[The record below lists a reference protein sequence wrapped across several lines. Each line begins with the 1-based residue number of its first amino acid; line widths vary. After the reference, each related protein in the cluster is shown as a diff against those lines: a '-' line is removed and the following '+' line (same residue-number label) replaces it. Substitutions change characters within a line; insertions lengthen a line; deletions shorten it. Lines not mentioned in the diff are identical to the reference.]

1 MRYRQFKYSGLKLAL
16 NEARTMS
23 VADYYNDSDPKRGKY
38 IKDLRKAIKSKGKQ
52 PVTIF
57 SKKEQYTVTFTNPK
71 DVAKKLDAIVQDF
84 SSGNKPDWKLYK
96 IQGLTSDGKKVTFQF
111 NNISK
116 YLPSS
121 DANKENPGSALN
133 VNAGNVTE
141 GIIGLAMATKF
152 SNTSKVIEMGDVLSV
167 GKQFIESG
175 KKDISIGVTDRTNDK
190 LNLKITLPKNDTT
203 ALSKLISYD
212 GDGKKV
218 AKELG
223 LSDKAA
229 VKLNSLLNKAVSYA
243 NTGEAPKQAI
253 TKIQEYYKD
262 GITQEINVVS
272 DGAEAENQSMTKV
285 DLRLIVKGKTTDVL
299 SLLSVKAGSGRSQL
313 GQSSGKPFSNL
324 RLFWKQNFNYNLPSS
339 YKQEWDK
346 LYKKLGDEKGKI
358 PNTFETSKAIINGPI
373 RATYDWAASQIKRH
387 LSGDR
392 QEGEISFLEHLQQG
406 LLYHSG
412 KNIDPKNRKATATK
426 GDDRVVV
433 TIIDFGKTND
443 FVELR
448 FANSFYNLMTY
459 FDLESS
465 GVINAEGKDGGTSG
479 VMIQVIVKP
488 DPAKLNNPNTPEA
501 VKNIAK
507 QLGTGK
513 LLVQYRSYI
522 QDKTTIR
529 NIVEIDKGAKILGA
543 LSNEQF
549 KIAKAMNDPEKND
562 TDQIKS
568 KTITKPTPAPAPAP
582 PQNKTA
588 VQPQGTI

>member
-1 MRYRQFKYSGLKLAL
+1 MRYREFKYAGLKLAL

-23 VADYYNDSDPKRGKY
+23 VADYYDDSDPKRGKY

-57 SKKEQYTVTFTNPK
+57 SKKEQYTVTFINPK
-71 DVAKKLDAIVQDF
+71 DVAKKLDAIVKDF
-84 SSGNKPDWKLYK
+84 SKGNKPNWKLYK
-96 IQGLTSDGKKVTFQF
+96 IQGTTSDGRKVTFQF

-121 DANKENPGSALN
+121 NVNKGNPGSALN

-152 SNTSKVIEMGDVLSV
+152 SNTSKAIDVEDVLSV
-167 GKQFIESG
+167 GKRFIAGGE
-175 KKDISIGVTDRTNDK
+175 KDISIGVTDRTNDT
-190 LNLKITLPKNDTT
+190 LNLRITLPKNDTT

-285 DLRLIVKGKTTDVL
+285 DLSLIVKGKTTDVL

-373 RATYDWAASQIKRH
+373 KATYDWAASQIERH
-387 LSGDR
+387 LNGDR
-392 QEGEISFLEHLQQG
+392 LEGEISFLEHLQQG

-448 FANSFYNLMTY
+448 FANPFYNLMTY

-465 GVINAEGKDGGTSG
+465 GVINATGKDGGTSG
-479 VMIQVIVKP
+479 IMIRVMVKP
-488 DPAKLNNPNTPEA
+488 DPVKLNNPNTPEA

-507 QLGTGK
+507 QLGAGK
-513 LLVQYRSYI
+513 VLVQYRSYI

-549 KIAKAMNDPEKND
+549 KIAKAMNDPA
-562 TDQIKS
+562 
-568 KTITKPTPAPAPAP
+568 KTPTPAPAKTPTPAPAPTPTPP
-582 PQNKTA
+582 PQNKQP
-588 VQPQGTI
+588 VQPTPAV